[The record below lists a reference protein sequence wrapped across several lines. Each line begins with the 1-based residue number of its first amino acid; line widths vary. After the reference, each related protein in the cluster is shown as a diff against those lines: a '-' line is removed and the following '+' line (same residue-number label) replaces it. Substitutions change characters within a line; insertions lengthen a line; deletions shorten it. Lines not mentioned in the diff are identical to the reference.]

1 MPVIAT
7 RKMSLK
13 LAHFCVVR
21 AALSEKVA
29 APLGRQHVDKQSPL
43 QRPHHSLRGFIENDR
58 LEFKMSCAR
67 DATPVELAILHLSA
81 EI

>member
-13 LAHFCVVR
+13 LADFCVVR

-29 APLGRQHVDKQSPL
+29 ALWGDSALISNPQSW
-43 QRPHHSLRGFIENDR
+43 
-58 LEFKMSCAR
+58 
-67 DATPVELAILHLSA
+67 
-81 EI
+81 

>member
-13 LAHFCVVR
+13 LADFCVVR

-29 APLGRQHVDKQSPL
+29 APLGRQHVDKQ
-43 QRPHHSLRGFIENDR
+43 F
-58 LEFKMSCAR
+58 
-67 DATPVELAILHLSA
+67 PVLVSHLSSLL
-81 EI
+81 